1 MSKKLILVAVLSH
14 SYPKG
19 NSTINA
25 YVLDGTPEQ
34 HEEYRTRV
42 ASADD
47 VKRAAVSEH
56 SFEDRDGKFPELKGN
71 PMFYSLEFEGKCV
84 QIVIP
89 ENEKQQPRIETMDR
103 DQEISVAKK
112 IGESTMSI
120 WKAYESTNEKAR
132 FSQKTK
138 APVVTDE
145 AIDNLGGGN

>member
-34 HEEYRTRV
+34 MQAYRDRV
-42 ASADD
+42 ASAKDL
-47 VKRAAVSEH
+47 KRAAVSEH
-56 SFEDRDGKFPELKGN
+56 AYEDRDGKFPELKGN
-71 PMFYSLEFEGKCV
+71 PMFYSLEFEGACV
-84 QIVIP
+84 EIVVP
-89 ENEKQQPRIETMDR
+89 EKEDQQPRIETMER

-112 IGESTMSI
+112 IGESTMAI
-120 WKAYESTNEKAR
+120 WKAYVSTNEKHR

-145 AIDNLGGGN
+145 AIDNIGG